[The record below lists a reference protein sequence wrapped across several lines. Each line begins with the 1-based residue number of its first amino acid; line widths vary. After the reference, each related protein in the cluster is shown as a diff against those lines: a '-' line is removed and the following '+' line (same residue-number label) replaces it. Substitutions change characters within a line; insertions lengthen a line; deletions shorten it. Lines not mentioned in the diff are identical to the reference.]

1 MTQREIFNVMVAIVN
16 DMDNEALAPYMEHI
30 LDTEGAYKD
39 VLVQGIEDRIE
50 ALNKKSTGSKKPT
63 KTQIEN
69 EGIYANILALMADGA
84 ARTNKAITDIYNT
97 LYGTDYSTNK
107 IQAQVTKAVKGGALD
122 RAVIKGVVYFTI
134 KGDTTPTT
142 TDDPTE
148 DVIDDV
154 EE

>member
-1 MTQREIFNVMVAIVN
+1 MTQREMYNTIKNIITGISTEDF
-16 DMDNEALAPYMEHI
+16 EALAPEFSREEI
-30 LDTEGAYKD
+30 VEGIDA
-39 VLVQGIEDRIE
+39 RIE

-107 IQAQVTKAVKGGALD
+107 IQAQVTKAVKCGALD
-122 RAVIKGVVYFTI
+122 RTVIKGVVYFTI

-142 TDDPTE
+142 TE
-148 DVIDDV
+148 DAIDDV

>member
-1 MTQREIFNVMVAIVN
+1 MTQREMYNTIKNIITGISAEDYEV
-16 DMDNEALAPYMEHI
+16 LAPEFSREEI
-30 LDTEGAYKD
+30 VEGIDA
-39 VLVQGIEDRIE
+39 RIE

-84 ARTNKAITDIYNT
+84 ARTNKAITDTYNT
-97 LYGTDYSTNK
+97 LYNTEYSTNK

-122 RAVIKGVVYFTI
+122 RTVVKGVVYFTI
-134 KGDTTPTT
+134 KGEVTPTT
-142 TDDPTE
+142 ADD
-148 DVIDDV
+148 I

>member
-1 MTQREIFNVMVAIVN
+1 MTQREMYNTIKNIIIGISVEDFETFSPEFSREEIV
-16 DMDNEALAPYMEHI
+16 
-30 LDTEGAYKD
+30 EGIDA
-39 VLVQGIEDRIE
+39 RIE

-84 ARTNKAITDIYNT
+84 ARTNKTITDIYNT

-107 IQAQVTKAVKGGALD
+107 IQAQVTKAVKSGALD
-122 RAVIKGVVYFTI
+122 RTVIKGVVYFTA
-134 KGDTTPTT
+134 KNMATPTD
-142 TDDPTE
+142 TDTD
-148 DVIDDV
+148 

>member
-50 ALNKKSTGSKKPT
+50 ALNKKSAGSKKPT

-69 EGIYANILALMADGA
+69 EGIYADILALMADGVT
-84 ARTNKAITDIYNT
+84 RTNKAITDAYNAI
-97 LYGTDYSTNK
+97 YGTNYSTNK
-107 IQAQVTKAVKGGALD
+107 IQAQVTKAVKGGSLD
-122 RAVIKGVVYFTI
+122 RAVVKGVVYFTA
-134 KGDTTPTT
+134 KNMVTPADT
-142 TDDPTE
+142 
-148 DVIDDV
+148 ID
-154 EE
+154 E

>member
-1 MTQREIFNVMVAIVN
+1 MTQREMYNTIMNIVMGVSAE
-16 DMDNEALAPYMEHI
+16 DFEKFSPEFSREALSE
-30 LDTEGAYKD
+30 
-39 VLVQGIEDRIE
+39 GIEARIE

-122 RAVIKGVVYFTI
+122 RTVIKGVVYFTI

-142 TDDPTE
+142 TE

>member
-1 MTQREIFNVMVAIVN
+1 MTQREMYNTIKNIITGISTEDF
-16 DMDNEALAPYMEHI
+16 EALSPEFSREEIA
-30 LDTEGAYKD
+30 
-39 VLVQGIEDRIE
+39 EDIDARIE

-142 TDDPTE
+142 IDDPTE

>member
-1 MTQREIFNVMVAIVN
+1 MTQREMYNTIKNIITGISVQDF
-16 DMDNEALAPYMEHI
+16 EALAPEFSREEI
-30 LDTEGAYKD
+30 VEGIDA
-39 VLVQGIEDRIE
+39 RIE

-69 EGIYANILALMADGA
+69 EGIYANIIALMADGVT
-84 ARTNKAITDIYNT
+84 RTNKAITDIYNT

-122 RAVIKGVVYFTI
+122 RTVIKGVVYFTI
-134 KGDTTPTT
+134 KGDVTPTT
-142 TDDPTE
+142 TDN
-148 DVIDDV
+148 V

>member
-1 MTQREIFNVMVAIVN
+1 MTQREMYNTIKNIITGISTEDF
-16 DMDNEALAPYMEHI
+16 ETLAPEFSREEI
-30 LDTEGAYKD
+30 VEGIDA
-39 VLVQGIEDRIE
+39 RIE

>member
-1 MTQREIFNVMVAIVN
+1 MTQREMYNTIMNIVMGVSAEDFEKFSPEFSREEIS
-16 DMDNEALAPYMEHI
+16 E
-30 LDTEGAYKD
+30 
-39 VLVQGIEDRIE
+39 GIEARIE

-84 ARTNKAITDIYNT
+84 ARTNKAITDTYNT
-97 LYGTDYSTNK
+97 LYGTDFSTNK

-122 RAVIKGVVYFTI
+122 RTVIKGVVYFTI
-134 KGDTTPTT
+134 KGEVTPNIT
-142 TDDPTE
+142 
-148 DVIDDV
+148 DDV

>member
-1 MTQREIFNVMVAIVN
+1 MTQREMYNTIKNIITGISTEDF
-16 DMDNEALAPYMEHI
+16 EALAPEFSREEI
-30 LDTEGAYKD
+30 VEGIDT
-39 VLVQGIEDRIE
+39 RIE

-69 EGIYANILALMADGA
+69 EGIYANILALMSDGA

-97 LYGTDYSTNK
+97 LYGTEYSTNK
-107 IQAQVTKAVKGGALD
+107 IQAQVTKAVKGGALN

-134 KGDTTPTT
+134 NATPTAT
-142 TDDPTE
+142 NDDSAE
-148 DVIDDV
+148 DIVDDV

>member
-1 MTQREIFNVMVAIVN
+1 MTQREMYNTIMNIVMGISVEDFETFSPEFSREEIV
-16 DMDNEALAPYMEHI
+16 
-30 LDTEGAYKD
+30 EGIDA
-39 VLVQGIEDRIE
+39 RIE

-84 ARTNKAITDIYNT
+84 ARTNKAITDTYNT
-97 LYGTDYSTNK
+97 LYDTDFSTNK

-122 RAVIKGVVYFTI
+122 RTVVKGVVYFTI
-134 KGDTTPTT
+134 KGEVTP
-142 TDDPTE
+142 DA
-148 DVIDDV
+148 IDDI